1 MTLKQNNNSQK
12 ILIAP
17 SLLSADFSKLA
28 EEVIAVEKAGADI
41 LHLDIMDGLFVPN
54 ITFGP
59 LVVSSLRPHSNLIF
73 DAHLM
78 IESPERYIKEF
89 AEAGADWI
97 SIHAE
102 ATKHLHRT
110 IWKIKEFNKKAGV
123 ALNPHTPL
131 DVIKYILEDL
141 DYVLIMTVN
150 PGFGGQKFIKNCL
163 PKIRELKNMID
174 KRELDILIQVDGGI
188 NSETA
193 PEVIKAGARVLVAG
207 SAVFGKNDYA
217 KAIEALKPST

>member
-1 MTLKQNNNSQK
+1 MIPKQNNK

-28 EEVIAVEKAGADI
+28 EEVKAVEKAGADI
-41 LHLDIMDGLFVPN
+41 LHLDVMDGMFVPN
-54 ITFGP
+54 LTFGP
-59 LVVSSLRPHSNLIF
+59 LVIESLRPHSNLIF

-78 IESPERYIKEF
+78 IEAPERYIKDF
-89 AEAGADWI
+89 ASAGADWI
-97 SIHAE
+97 SVHVE

-110 IWKIKEFNKKAGV
+110 VWKIKELDKKAGV

-131 DVIKYILEDL
+131 ETIKYVLEDL
-141 DYVLIMTVN
+141 DFVLIMTVN

-163 PKIRELKNMID
+163 PKISELKKMID
-174 KRELDILIQVDGGI
+174 EKGLNVLIQVDGGI

-207 SAVFGKNDYA
+207 SAIFGKEDYA
-217 KAIEALKPST
+217 KAIEVLRPST

>member
-1 MTLKQNNNSQK
+1 MTLKLNNK

-28 EEVIAVEKAGADI
+28 EEIKAVEKAGADI

-59 LVVSSLRPHSNLIF
+59 LVISSIRPHSNLIF

-78 IESPERYIKEF
+78 ISAPERYIKDF
-89 AEAGADWI
+89 ADAGVDWI
-97 SIHAE
+97 SVHAE
-102 ATKHLHRT
+102 ATNHLHRA
-110 IWKIKEFNKKAGV
+110 IWKIKELDKKAGV

-131 DVIKYILEDL
+131 NVIKYLLEDL
-141 DYVLIMTVN
+141 DFVLIMTVN

-163 PKIRELKNMID
+163 PKIIELRKLIEER
-174 KRELDILIQVDGGI
+174 KLDVLIQVDGGI
-188 NSETA
+188 NPETA
-193 PEVIKAGARVLVAG
+193 PEVIKAGARILVAG
-207 SAVFGKNDYA
+207 SAIFGEKDYA
-217 KAIEALKPST
+217 KAIEALKSST

>member
-1 MTLKQNNNSQK
+1 MTHKQNNK

-28 EEVIAVEKAGADI
+28 DEVKAVEKAGADL
-41 LHLDIMDGLFVPN
+41 LHLDVMDGLFVPN

-59 LVVSSLRPHSNLIF
+59 LVISSIRPHSNLIF
-73 DAHLM
+73 DVHLM
-78 IESPERYIKEF
+78 IESPERYIKDF

-97 SIHAE
+97 SIHVE

-110 IWKIKEFNKKAGV
+110 IWKIKEFDKKAGV

-131 DVIKYILEDL
+131 EIIKYVLEDL
-141 DYVLIMTVN
+141 DFVLIMTVN
-150 PGFGGQKFIKNCL
+150 PGFGGQKFIRNCL
-163 PKIRELKNMID
+163 PKIKELRKMIEERELNV
-174 KRELDILIQVDGGI
+174 LIQVDGGI

-193 PEVIKAGARVLVAG
+193 PEVIKAGAQVLVAG
-207 SAVFGKNDYA
+207 SAVFGKKDYV

>member
-1 MTLKQNNNSQK
+1 MTPKQNNDSSK

-28 EEVIAVEKAGADI
+28 EEVITVEKAGADI
-41 LHLDIMDGLFVPN
+41 LHLDIMDGIFVPN

-59 LVVSSLRPHSNLIF
+59 LVISSIRPHSNLIF

-102 ATKHLHRT
+102 ATKHLHRA
-110 IWKIKEFNKKAGV
+110 IWKIKELGKKAGV
-123 ALNPHTPL
+123 ALNPHTPIE
-131 DVIKYILEDL
+131 VIKYVLEDL

-163 PKIRELKNMID
+163 SKIRELKNMID
-174 KRELDILIQVDGGI
+174 KKELEILIQVDGGI

-193 PEVIKAGARVLVAG
+193 PEVIKAGANVLVAG

>member
-1 MTLKQNNNSQK
+1 MILKQNNNSQK

-41 LHLDIMDGLFVPN
+41 LHLDIMDGIFVPN

-59 LVVSSLRPHSNLIF
+59 LVISSIRPHSNLIF

-102 ATKHLHRT
+102 ATKHLHRA
-110 IWKIKEFNKKAGV
+110 IWKIKELGKKAGV
-123 ALNPHTPL
+123 ALNPHTPIE
-131 DVIKYILEDL
+131 VIKYVLEDL

-174 KRELDILIQVDGGI
+174 KKELEILIQVDGGI

-193 PEVIKAGARVLVAG
+193 PEVIKAGANILVAG